1 MDGIIFFI
9 RAPGSKC
16 WGKWGSGSKERQEN
30 RDQWVL
36 DIPCYDPAIFYW
48 QSNTFTRTGLRRSHQ
63 MTLKRARLYWGLKQ
77 VLGSNMIPVRT
88 KFDTQTTVISHR
100 RRKQFSSSAGL
111 LFRSEFSDR
120 QSNAGFGDKSIVFQH
135 FPRKFRTGQLGMLT
149 INLDFRNVIFSQWNF
164 PSSGRST
171 NENLWEIVASSPFLS
186 PSRLRLSL
194 TQIGEL
200 ARRLRVSLVIYQLIS
215 HARSWN
221 IVK

>member
-1 MDGIIFFI
+1 
-9 RAPGSKC
+9 
-16 WGKWGSGSKERQEN
+16 
-30 RDQWVL
+30 
-36 DIPCYDPAIFYW
+36 
-48 QSNTFTRTGLRRSHQ
+48 

-120 QSNAGFGDKSIVFQH
+120 QSNTCFGDKSIVFQH

-194 TQIGEL
+194 TYIGEL

-215 HARSWN
+215 HAPSWN
-221 IVK
+221 IVN

>member
-1 MDGIIFFI
+1 
-9 RAPGSKC
+9 
-16 WGKWGSGSKERQEN
+16 
-30 RDQWVL
+30 
-36 DIPCYDPAIFYW
+36 
-48 QSNTFTRTGLRRSHQ
+48 

-194 TQIGEL
+194 TYIGEL

-215 HARSWN
+215 HAPSWN
-221 IVK
+221 IVN